1 MASTYLSAPMMWSE
15 IRERYPTQEVY
26 LENPRGTWRLFR
38 CAQVVLDSETHSP
51 FLVGPG
57 MTFDTRDTDPDP
69 AMEVRSRLPRFSI
82 DWEREAI
89 DPSPNFSAN
98 HSSEKR

>member
-15 IRERYPTQEVY
+15 IRERYPSQEVC
-26 LENPRGTWRLFR
+26 LENPRGTWRLFTY
-38 CAQVVLDSETHSP
+38 AQVVLDSETHAP
-51 FLVGPG
+51 FLAGRG
-57 MTFDTRDTDPDP
+57 MTFDTCDTDPDP
-69 AMEVRSRLPRFSI
+69 TMEVRARLLRFSI

-98 HSSEKR
+98 DFSEKR

>member
-1 MASTYLSAPMMWSE
+1 MASTYLSVPMKWSE
-15 IRERYPTQEVY
+15 IRERYPSQEVY
-26 LENPRGTWRLFR
+26 LENPRGTWRLFTY
-38 CAQVVLDSETHSP
+38 AQVVLDSETHAP
-51 FLVGPG
+51 FLMGPG

-69 AMEVRSRLPRFSI
+69 TMEVRSRLLRFSI

-89 DPSPNFSAN
+89 DPSPNFSAG